1 MANKIK
7 IIIAAAILLMLIAGF
22 FWLKSVTK
30 DNYISLGT
38 SEAIEPTPTQIQS
51 IKDIG
56 EWEFLS
62 ISAEEM
68 VDTVRKG
75 FFSNDELVRIYYGTL
90 RLGIDMKQLAPDAI
104 TVNGDSLEMTLPKVG
119 LLDKDFIDEA
129 KTKSFYESGNWSPK
143 DREALY
149 KKAYRQMIQHCM
161 TKENLEAARTNG
173 EAQMHN
179 MMQQLGYKNI
189 TIKIEK

>member
-1 MANKIK
+1 MKYIK
-7 IIIAAAILLMLIAGF
+7 IIIAGAILLGIIAII
-22 FWLKSVTK
+22 FWLRSATK
-30 DNYISLGT
+30 DNYIELGS

-62 ISAEEM
+62 VSAEEM
-68 VDTVRKG
+68 ADTLRKG

-90 RLGIDMKQLAPDAI
+90 RLG
-104 TVNGDSLEMTLPKVG
+104 VNMHQVEPGWIVIKGDTIEVTMPKIG

-129 KTKSFYESGNWSPK
+129 KTKPFYESGKWSNN

-149 KKAYRQMIQHCM
+149 KKAYRQMIQHCL
-161 TKENLEAARTNG
+161 TKENLEAAKANG
-173 EAQMHN
+173 ENQVRN
-179 MMQQLGYKNI
+179 MMQQLGYKKI
-189 TIKIEK
+189 TILFGD

>member
-7 IIIAAAILLMLIAGF
+7 IIIAAAILLVLIAGF

-30 DNYISLGT
+30 GNYISIG
-38 SEAIEPTPTQIQS
+38 SDEAIEPTPTQIQS

-75 FFSNDELVRIYYGTL
+75 FFSDDELVRIYYGTL

-104 TVNGDSLEMTLPKVG
+104 TVSGDSLQMTLPKVG
-119 LLDKDFIDEA
+119 LLDKEFIDEA
-129 KTKSFYESGNWSPK
+129 KTKSFYESGKWSNK

-149 KKAYRQMIQHCM
+149 QKAYRHMIQHCM
-161 TKENLEAARTNG
+161 TKENIETARANG

>member
-7 IIIAAAILLMLIAGF
+7 IILAGVILIVLIAGF

-30 DNYISLGT
+30 NNYISLSS

-62 ISAEEM
+62 VSAEEM
-68 VDTVRKG
+68 VDTIRKG

-104 TVNGDSLEMTLPKVG
+104 TVNGDSLQMTLPKVG

-129 KTKSFYESGNWSPK
+129 KTKSFYESGKWSPK
-143 DREALY
+143 DHEALY
-149 KKAYRQMIQHCM
+149 QKAYRQMILHCL
-161 TKENLEAARTNG
+161 TKENLEAAQING
-173 EAQMHN
+173 EAQMRL

-189 TIKIEK
+189 TIKIEN

>member
-7 IIIAAAILLMLIAGF
+7 IIIAAAILLALIAGF
-22 FWLKSVTK
+22 FWLKSITK
-30 DNYISLGT
+30 GNYISIG
-38 SEAIEPTPTQIQS
+38 SDGAIEPTPTQIQS

-75 FFSNDELVRIYYGTL
+75 FFSDDELVRIYYGTL

-104 TVNGDSLEMTLPKVG
+104 TVSGDSLQMTLPKVG

-129 KTKSFYESGNWSPK
+129 KTKSFYESGKWSNK

-149 KKAYRQMIQHCM
+149 QKAYRQMIQHCLI
-161 TKENLEAARTNG
+161 KENLEAARSNG

>member
-7 IIIAAAILLMLIAGF
+7 IIIAGAILIVLIVGF

-30 DNYISLGT
+30 NNYISLSS

-62 ISAEEM
+62 VSAEEM
-68 VDTVRKG
+68 VDTIRKG

-90 RLGIDMKQLAPDAI
+90 RLGIDMKLLAPDAI
-104 TVNGDSLEMTLPKVG
+104 TVNGDSLQMTLPKVG

-129 KTKSFYESGNWSPK
+129 KTKSFYESGKWSPK
-143 DREALY
+143 DHEALY
-149 KKAYRQMIQHCM
+149 QKAYRQMILHCL
-161 TKENLEAARTNG
+161 TKENLEAAQING
-173 EAQMHN
+173 EAQMRL

-189 TIKIEK
+189 TIKIEN

>member
-1 MANKIK
+1 MGNKIK
-7 IIIAAAILLMLIAGF
+7 IIIGGVILVVVIVLF
-22 FWLKSVTK
+22 SWVKSAMK
-30 DNYISLGT
+30 DNYISLSS

-62 ISAEEM
+62 VSAEEM

-75 FFSNDELVRIYYGTL
+75 FISDDELVRIYYGTL
-90 RLGIDMKQLAPDAI
+90 RLGIDMQKMEPGWI
-104 TVNGDSLEMTLPKVG
+104 VTKGDSLEMTLPKVR

-129 KTKSFYESGNWSPK
+129 KTKSFYESGKWSLK

-149 KKAYRQMIQHCM
+149 QKAYRQMIQHCL
-161 TKENLEAARTNG
+161 TKENLEAAQSNG
-173 EAQMHN
+173 EAQMRN

-189 TIKIEK
+189 TIRIEK